1 MRPVQMS
8 AVGKQMFSDLIWG
21 AHGGEVQ
28 STLRQA
34 FEEASRLPHR
44 QHDKWVD
51 VFKLFTAHKFSGQIN
66 AA

>member
-28 STLRQA
+28 STLRHA
-34 FEEASRLPHR
+34 FKEASRLPHR
-44 QHDKWVD
+44 EQDKWVE
-51 VFKLFTAHKFSGQIN
+51 VIKLFIAQKFSDQVK